1 MKLYDRIKLR
11 YLFLIVINFI
21 GLYFIFNLFNLIQLD
36 VVSLNSKT
44 TFKYVYQVNFDLFDN
59 QRLPPVPTIN
69 GLNEDKYLVDS
80 LMVKSTTGKTITKIK
95 VNKTI
100 SRKNLLTSLIPHTK
114 FIILQIN
121 PVNPIMVNQGLSSNS
136 SYYILVASIIAS
148 IVEVVVFIIMFN
160 FISKVNQLSRLYVLN
175 PRFLH
180 PYKSGIII
188 LLCGFII
195 LNYAYFSQQLDMNLY
210 YNADELF
217 LIDLFNNLSNGG
229 KFSDWYLT
237 QVPFFFPD
245 YLLFALCY
253 IITSNTYILF
263 ILYAMLQAFV
273 IFSLTYWL
281 LRQFLRS
288 NFAFA
293 YSAVIVWSWILCAI
307 FISYFSSFLQ
317 SIYHFGS
324 FINLLL
330 LLTIS
335 LKIINSDCSKL
346 YKSKWNYLLFIT
358 LLISTLSDE
367 WIIIW
372 YSAPFIIA
380 LLLTLKTQCYKQI
393 KYLVMISNIIF
404 ASWLGSSSYHWV
416 IAHDEIRP
424 HANLLTFNWGETLKK
439 CFFFIQ
445 FTVNNV
451 MLVMVVAISCFL
463 VWSFVHYN
471 KLIRNNLP
479 LKLLMYF
486 YLILAPLIILTLL
499 SFPALEFAPRY
510 MLPIFFLTVIWSI
523 LAISEFSYLLPAIIL
538 ISLLIFIFGV
548 SRNELKNDYYPPEIA
563 CVDQLLT
570 QYNMQSGVSQY
581 WIARKFNY
589 LTKTKAN
596 LVPINGITHQHYKF
610 EDYDKHYRSAYD
622 FAIID
627 SGQLEL
633 LYTLDESSIITKN
646 SAPKII
652 KECGN
657 YKVIIFKPGALKIL

>member
-1 MKLYDRIKLR
+1 MKLYDQVKLR
-11 YLFLIVINFI
+11 YLFLIVVNFI
-21 GLYFIFNLFNLIQLD
+21 GLYFIFNVFNLIQLD
-36 VVSLNSKT
+36 VASFNSKV

-59 QRLPPVPTIN
+59 RDLPPAPTIN

-80 LMVKSTTGKTITKIK
+80 LMIKSTTGKTITKIK

-114 FIILQIN
+114 FITLQIN
-121 PVNPIMVNQGLSSNS
+121 PANPILVNQGSYSNS

-148 IVEVVVFIIMFN
+148 LVEIVTFVIALNIIMR
-160 FISKVNQLSRLYVLN
+160 IKSLARLYVLN

-180 PYKSGIII
+180 PYNSGIII

-195 LNYAYFSQQLDMNLY
+195 LIYAYFSQQLDMNLY
-210 YNADELF
+210 YNSDELF

-245 YLLFALCY
+245 YLLFAICY

-263 ILYAMLQAFV
+263 ILYAMLQALV
-273 IFSLTYWL
+273 VFSLMYWL

-288 NFAFA
+288 NFAFV
-293 YSAVIVWSWILCAI
+293 YSAMVVWSWILCAI
-307 FISYFSSFLQ
+307 FISYFSNFLQ

-335 LKIINSDCSKL
+335 LKVINSDCSKL
-346 YKSKWNYLLFIT
+346 YKNKWSYLLFIT

-372 YSAPFIIA
+372 YSAPFVIA
-380 LLLTLKTQCYKQI
+380 LLLTLKTQCYRQI
-393 KYLVMISNIIF
+393 KYLVMIGNIIF
-404 ASWLGSSSYHWV
+404 ASWLGSNSYHWV
-416 IAHDEIRP
+416 IAHNEIRP

-439 CFFFIQ
+439 CFFFVQ
-445 FTVNNV
+445 FAVHNI
-451 MLVMVVAISCFL
+451 MLVIVVVISCFL
-463 VWSFVHYN
+463 VWTFVYYN
-471 KLIRNNLP
+471 KLIRNNFL
-479 LKLLMYF
+479 LKLLMCF
-486 YLILAPLIILTLL
+486 YLILTPLIILTLL
-499 SFPALEFAPRY
+499 SFPTLEFAPRY
-510 MLPIFFLTVIWSI
+510 MLPVFFLTVIWGI
-523 LAISEFSYLLPAIIL
+523 LAISEFSYLLPATL
-538 ISLLIFIFGV
+538 LVSLLIFILSV
-548 SRNELKNDYYPPEIA
+548 SRNELKYDYYPPEIA

-581 WIARKFNY
+581 WTARKFNY
-589 LTKTKAN
+589 LTKTRAN

-610 EDYDKHYRSAYD
+610 EDYDKHYRAAYD

-627 SGQLEL
+627 LVQLEL
-633 LYTLDESSIITKN
+633 LYTLDERSIITKN
-646 SAPKII
+646 SVPQII
-652 KECGN
+652 KECGS
-657 YKVIIFKPGALKIL
+657 YKVIIFKPGTLKVL